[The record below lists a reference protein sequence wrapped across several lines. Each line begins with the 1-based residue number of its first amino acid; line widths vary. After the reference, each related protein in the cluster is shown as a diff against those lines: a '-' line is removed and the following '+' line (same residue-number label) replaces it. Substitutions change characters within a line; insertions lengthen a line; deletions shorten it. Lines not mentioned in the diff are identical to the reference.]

1 MNRQK
6 QLLIALLVIFMLS
19 LAYAWLRTPRQQVAA
34 PRPAGSNLP
43 ARRPAPGPA
52 PGPAQT
58 AAPAQA
64 PPGAAAPAAT
74 AYQPLALPEQE
85 QAGIRI
91 KRDLFIPLQVVEAKI
106 AAKKAAAIKPPPPP
120 PPPPPPT
127 PQELARKEL
136 AQYKSLGLLKK
147 QGKQVA
153 FLAKGGQ
160 IKLVRVGDSLING
173 YKVTAI
179 TDDRLVLHA
188 DDGDE
193 MSLGMR

>member
-6 QLLIALLVIFMLS
+6 QLLAALLTIFMLS

-34 PRPAGSNLP
+34 PRPAGSALP
-43 ARRPAPGPA
+43 TRRPAPA
-52 PGPAQT
+52 PAQT
-58 AAPAQA
+58 PSGTAHPAV
-64 PPGAAAPAAT
+64 T
-74 AYQPLALPEQE
+74 AYQPLAVPEPEQGE
-85 QAGIRI
+85 VRI
-91 KRDLFIPLQVVEAKI
+91 KRDLFIPLQAVEAKI
-106 AAKKAAAIKPPPPP
+106 AAKKAAAVKPPPPP

-127 PQELARKEL
+127 PQELARREL

-153 FLAKGGQ
+153 FLTKGGQ
-160 IKLVRVGDSLING
+160 IKLIRVGDSLISG

-179 TDDRLVLHA
+179 TDDRLVLRA

>member
-6 QLLIALLVIFMLS
+6 QLLAALLTIFMLS

-34 PRPAGSNLP
+34 PRPAGSALP
-43 ARRPAPGPA
+43 ARRPAP
-52 PGPAQT
+52 AQP
-58 AAPAQA
+58 AAPAQTPSKTA
-64 PPGAAAPAAT
+64 VPAAT
-74 AYQPLALPEQE
+74 AYQPLAVPEPEQAE
-85 QAGIRI
+85 VRI

-106 AAKKAAAIKPPPPP
+106 AARKAAAIKPPPPP

-136 AQYKSLGLLKK
+136 TQYKALGLLKK

-153 FLAKGGQ
+153 FLSKGGQ
-160 IKLVRVGDSLING
+160 IKLIRVGDSLISG
-173 YKVTAI
+173 YKVTSI
-179 TDDRLVLHA
+179 TDDRLVLRA

>member
-6 QLLIALLVIFMLS
+6 QLLAALLALFLLS
-19 LAYAWLRTPRQQVAA
+19 LTYAWFRTPRQQVAA

-43 ARRPAPGPA
+43 ARRPVPGPTQTVA
-52 PGPAQT
+52 PVQT
-58 AAPAQA
+58 SS
-64 PPGAAAPAAT
+64 AAAVPAVT
-74 AYQPLALPEQE
+74 AYQPLALPEPE
-85 QAGIRI
+85 QTEVRI
-91 KRDLFIPLQVVEAKI
+91 KRDLFIPLQVIEAKI
-106 AAKKAAAIKPPPPP
+106 AAKKAAAVKPPPPP

-153 FLAKGGQ
+153 FLSREGQ
-160 IKLVRVGDSLING
+160 IKLIRVGDSLISG
-173 YKVTAI
+173 YKVTTI
-179 TDDRLVLHA
+179 TDDRLVLRA

-193 MSLGMR
+193 MALGMR